1 MNNNGGPLR
10 PPPPQV
16 HRSRDSRSGYF
27 ATYTSSPVTTPS
39 PPPPLQPLS
48 LGGATVAATG
58 AQIATSIPYSP
69 PPPPP
74 PRVQPVSSSPSLLLT
89 PASLSGVPVATNQAA
104 SKAGIPRRIGGFSSA
119 GYSLSSPTTS
129 SLGQNQLLQGG
140 NTPLSSSSASLHQ
153 SNSST
158 TNVAATATVA
168 AANATA
174 ASGSSSRLGYP
185 RTPNPPSAAE
195 AIHGPV
201 REPVR
206 EFTPPTDRLI
216 VGVDFGTTFSGVAAV
231 YTPTP
236 DDIEIIK
243 TWPGGNGITS
253 DKVPTEMAYDLPL
266 DAPPGTEPTVRWGFQ
281 FKPEESR
288 LRCIKL
294 FLDRTQKLPFYVSP
308 LETAA
313 QLSRYKKTVVDAV
326 ADYLTQVYKH
336 TMDTLSRR
344 YGASFMASTR
354 VDFVLTCPAV
364 WSDAAKNTTL
374 LAAERAGMGDRSSI
388 QMISE
393 PEAAAVYTLKAIQ
406 PNHLNIGDNF
416 IVCDGGGGTVDLIA
430 YKIISLKPLRVEESA
445 VGTGGLCGSAFL
457 NYRFEEH
464 VSRRL
469 GQSRFNEM
477 KTKKSKTWQMGL
489 RYFEEFVK
497 RNFNENEHQEVNIP
511 FPGLPDD
518 EEVGLDSGFL
528 VMTAEQVL
536 EIFEPIVKEVCDL
549 VQGQVDKLRAKGGI
563 VSGIILVGGFGQSD
577 YLYRRL
583 KHHFRGN
590 LIGDIVSHGTGSSQ
604 LPPPP
609 YSERPTHSAAASLDI
624 ASLHLADSLGSNG
637 AAPVPPIDVM
647 QPVYAWTAVVRGA
660 VLRGLEGSMVLS
672 RRARYHY
679 GTSYATVYDQAKHS
693 VSERYWSPLWERW
706 MVSDRMQW
714 HIAKDDSISPLSPI
728 AFHYTRNFR
737 PGQSLIVTDD
747 LLACAADKPP
757 ESYARSGGD
766 GSQGFTGFGKSAPNG
781 SSNSDSLVT
790 GETGDDNSS
799 NLIHVCTLTT
809 DLSAVPRS
817 LFTRLTTTRG
827 VEFDNLDFTLEMVVD
842 SAGLGFELK
851 VDGVRYGRV
860 EADFH

>member
-1 MNNNGGPLR
+1 M
-10 PPPPQV
+10 
-16 HRSRDSRSGYF
+16 
-27 ATYTSSPVTTPS
+27 
-39 PPPPLQPLS
+39 
-48 LGGATVAATG
+48 
-58 AQIATSIPYSP
+58 
-69 PPPPP
+69 
-74 PRVQPVSSSPSLLLT
+74 
-89 PASLSGVPVATNQAA
+89 
-104 SKAGIPRRIGGFSSA
+104 
-119 GYSLSSPTTS
+119 
-129 SLGQNQLLQGG
+129 
-140 NTPLSSSSASLHQ
+140 
-153 SNSST
+153 
-158 TNVAATATVA
+158 
-168 AANATA
+168 
-174 ASGSSSRLGYP
+174 
-185 RTPNPPSAAE
+185 
-195 AIHGPV
+195 
-201 REPVR
+201 R

-253 DKVPTEMAYDLPL
+253 DKVPTEMAYDMPL

-511 FPGLPDD
+511 
-518 EEVGLDSGFL
+518 
-528 VMTAEQVL
+528 
-536 EIFEPIVKEVCDL
+536 
-549 VQGQVDKLRAKGGI
+549 
-563 VSGIILVGGFGQSD
+563 
-577 YLYRRL
+577 
-583 KHHFRGN
+583 
-590 LIGDIVSHGTGSSQ
+590 
-604 LPPPP
+604 
-609 YSERPTHSAAASLDI
+609 
-624 ASLHLADSLGSNG
+624 
-637 AAPVPPIDVM
+637 
-647 QPVYAWTAVVRGA
+647 
-660 VLRGLEGSMVLS
+660 
-672 RRARYHY
+672 
-679 GTSYATVYDQAKHS
+679 
-693 VSERYWSPLWERW
+693 
-706 MVSDRMQW
+706 
-714 HIAKDDSISPLSPI
+714 
-728 AFHYTRNFR
+728 
-737 PGQSLIVTDD
+737 
-747 LLACAADKPP
+747 
-757 ESYARSGGD
+757 
-766 GSQGFTGFGKSAPNG
+766 
-781 SSNSDSLVT
+781 
-790 GETGDDNSS
+790 
-799 NLIHVCTLTT
+799 
-809 DLSAVPRS
+809 
-817 LFTRLTTTRG
+817 
-827 VEFDNLDFTLEMVVD
+827 
-842 SAGLGFELK
+842 
-851 VDGVRYGRV
+851 
-860 EADFH
+860 